1 MVQVQV
7 AAAHALMLLLTTIP
21 AERLPL
27 LEFLE
32 SALCALTVWAGASGC
47 FTDHALFP
55 RWSGYILASLELLHG
70 TYRELG
76 LSSIICLKITKV
88 QSHHSLIANV
98 WCHSD
103 CFALRSIP
111 TFHLHNACMQVLPA
125 IILKCPCGLAFR
137 TQLCQL
143 LMNTIGDQPEV
154 AGSALPL
161 LPLLRLGDELAA
173 SICIGLRSILQLCAS
188 GELEKEFRNSLSS
201 IEKVASDNCLVLTTV
216 VPKHAI
222 SIISS
227 YIICIAGDSG
237 SR

>member
-1 MVQVQV
+1 M
-7 AAAHALMLLLTTIP
+7 AAAQALTLLLTTIP

-27 LEFLE
+27 SEFLE

-55 RWSGYILASLELLHG
+55 RWSGYVLASLELLHG

-88 QSHHSLIANV
+88 QSHHALIANV

-111 TFHLHNACMQVLPA
+111 SFHLHNACVQVLPA
-125 IILKCPCGLAFR
+125 IILKCPSGLAFR

-143 LMNTIGDQPEV
+143 LMNTIEDQPEL
-154 AGSALPL
+154 AGSALQL

-173 SICIGLRSILQLCAS
+173 SICIGLRSILQLCDP
-188 GELEKEFRNSLSS
+188 GELEKGFKDSLSS
-201 IEKVASDNCLVLTTV
+201 TEKVASNNYLVLATV

-222 SIISS
+222 SIVSS
-227 YIICIAGDSG
+227 YNICIAGDSG

>member
-1 MVQVQV
+1 M
-7 AAAHALMLLLTTIP
+7 AAAHVLTLLLTTIP
-21 AERLPL
+21 AEWLPQ

-32 SALCALTVWAGASGC
+32 SVLCALTVWAGASGC

-55 RWSGYILASLELLHG
+55 RWSAYILASLELLHG

-76 LSSIICLKITKV
+76 LSSIICLKVTKV
-88 QSHHSLIANV
+88 QSQHSFIANI
-98 WCHSD
+98 WCCSD

-111 TFHLHNACMQVLPA
+111 SFHLHNACLQVLPA
-125 IILKCPCGLAFR
+125 IILKCPSGLAFR
-137 TQLCQL
+137 TQLGQL
-143 LMNTIGDQPEV
+143 LMNTIEDQPEL

-173 SICIGLRSILQLCAS
+173 SIFIGLRSILQLCDP
-188 GELEKEFRNSLSS
+188 GELEKGFKDSLSS
-201 IEKVASDNCLVLTTV
+201 TEKVASDNCLFVTTV